1 MKAIIWI
8 IVILA
13 VIGLAWWWLMGNNRS
28 GSVVVG
34 TAAPMTAANGVAPE
48 SAIVSTGTSNSDLDQ
63 DMSNIDAQLGGLSS
77 DSASVNASV
86 ASSSQPG
93 Q

>member
-1 MKAIIWI
+1 MVIA
-8 IVILA
+8 ILA
-13 VIGLAWWWLMGNNRS
+13 IVGLGWWWVMGNNRS
-28 GSVVVG
+28 GSVTG
-34 TAAPMTAANGVAPE
+34 TATPVTVANSGAPE

-63 DMSNIDAQLGGLSS
+63 DMSNIDVQLSGLSS
-77 DSASVNASV
+77 DSANVNASV